1 MADIE
6 KARAGEMG
14 VQPGAEP
21 SIGSG
26 DDREDGTNSL
36 KERDVATEAASEL
49 ARLTPEEYREMEK
62 KLVWRIDKKLIPW
75 MT

>member
-6 KARAGEMG
+6 KAHRAPATGMLTDPSMG
-14 VQPGAEP
+14 LVE
-21 SIGSG
+21 
-26 DDREDGTNSL
+26 DREDGKNSL
-36 KERDVATEAASEL
+36 TDRVVATDAAAEL

-62 KLVWRIDKKLIPW
+62 ALIWRIDKKLIPW

>member
-6 KARAGEMG
+6 KARPAPASDPLTDPSLGL
-14 VQPGAEP
+14 VDEP
-21 SIGSG
+21 
-26 DDREDGTNSL
+26 EDGKTSL
-36 KERDVATEAASEL
+36 TDRDLATGPAAEL

-62 KLVWRIDKKLIPW
+62 KLLWRIDKKLIPW